1 MINFAK
7 IWDILITKF
16 PAFMEGVEI
25 TLQLAFFTVLFGS
38 LLGLVFHLPAW
49 IVFLALKCD
58 EIFKCG
64 IALWRLSGDKWL
76 RDVTR

>member
-38 LLGLVFHLPAW
+38 LLGLSLIHIWESSFAP
-49 IVFLALKCD
+49 
-58 EIFKCG
+58 
-64 IALWRLSGDKWL
+64 
-76 RDVTR
+76 

>member
-38 LLGLVFHLPAW
+38 RCLGWWWRYAAAPGCFP
-49 IVFLALKCD
+49 
-58 EIFKCG
+58 CG
-64 IALWRLSGDKWL
+64 G
-76 RDVTR
+76 